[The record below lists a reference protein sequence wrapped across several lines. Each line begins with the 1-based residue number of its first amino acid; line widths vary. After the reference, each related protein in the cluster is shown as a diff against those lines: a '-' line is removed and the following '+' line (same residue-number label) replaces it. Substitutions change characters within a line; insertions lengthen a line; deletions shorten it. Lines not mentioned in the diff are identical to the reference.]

1 MQMGNWTMTAVEDW
15 RVICACQNHRSS
27 RFTDL
32 TGALKRSAGALV
44 LALPLAFG
52 ASGLPIAD
60 PLSRGVDTLRRDDV
74 VLAGEERSLLTESPT
89 RQLSLVTPEV
99 RKSFLSSRE
108 ASHRLDVEKFRE
120 SFFVAKIPYGEI
132 IYREARKQ
140 GLAPELVAAVIDA
153 ESDFRPSLVSNKNA
167 QGLMQIIPSTGR
179 LMGAN
184 NLFNPTENIRAGTRY
199 LRYLKR
205 RFPGD
210 SQLVLAAYNAGE
222 GVIGRFGGIP
232 PYPET
237 QQYVK
242 RVAVRTHLYEKK
254 VNSAVASY
262 VRFHTRSQPTE

>member
-1 MQMGNWTMTAVEDW
+1 MQMGIWTMPAGEEW
-15 RVICACQNHRSS
+15 RIICACQNHRSGRIS
-27 RFTDL
+27 GM
-32 TGALKRSAGALV
+32 TGILKRSAGALILV
-44 LALPLAFG
+44 LPLAFG
-52 ASGLPIAD
+52 AFGLPID
-60 PLSRGVDTLRRDDV
+60 TMTRGFDTFRRDDV
-74 VLAGEERSLLTESPT
+74 VLAGEERALLAATAPQ
-89 RQLSLVTPEV
+89 QLSLITPKV
-99 RKSFLSSRE
+99 RDAFLSSPE
-108 ASHRLDVEKFRE
+108 SSHRLDVEKFRE
-120 SFFVAKIPYGEI
+120 SFFVAKVPYGEI

-140 GLAPELVAAVIDA
+140 GLAPEFVAAVIDA

-242 RVAVRTHLYEKK
+242 KVAVRTHLYEKR

-262 VRFHTRSQPTE
+262 VRFHTLSQPTE

>member
-1 MQMGNWTMTAVEDW
+1 MQMGTWMMTAGDDW
-15 RVICACQNHRSS
+15 RVICACQNHRS
-27 RFTDL
+27 RRITDL
-32 TGALKRSAGALV
+32 TGTLKRSAGALI
-44 LALPLAFG
+44 LMLPLAFG
-52 ASGLPIAD
+52 AFGLPID
-60 PLSRGVDTLRRDDV
+60 SLTKGIDTLRRADV
-74 VLAGEERSLLTESPT
+74 VLAGEEPELLSASAPQ
-89 RQLSLVTPEV
+89 QLSLITPEV
-99 RKSFLSSRE
+99 RESFLSSRE

-120 SFFVAKIPYGEI
+120 SFFVAKVPYGQI

-153 ESDFRPSLVSNKNA
+153 ESDFRPSLVSNRNA

-254 VNSAVASY
+254 IDSAVASY
-262 VRFHTRSQPTE
+262 VRFHTRSQAAE